1 MTQSTHNTPLLHRA
15 ITLVRGCLV
24 ALLML
29 PGTGLALVAAA
40 CGDLDVSPAI
50 AVDAQ
55 VAQGDVIDAPGPSPM
70 VAPVNEPTKIAEA
83 KAPVVPTLLPLDEAL
98 PTIKAPEPEPTEE
111 AAGGLSVVE
120 SALAHG
126 VSQRRPVRPV
136 TEFQVGDVAWAWISL
151 KNSGDRQPATMVWT
165 QDGQIR
171 SRLTLE
177 VGTSPR
183 WRTWSRR
190 TMRAS
195 DVGDWRVEVQDA
207 QGQVLHTMR
216 FKVTPQAE
224 TVTYADSPFD
234 GC

>member
-1 MTQSTHNTPLLHRA
+1 
-15 ITLVRGCLV
+15 
-24 ALLML
+24 
-29 PGTGLALVAAA
+29 
-40 CGDLDVSPAI
+40 
-50 AVDAQ
+50 
-55 VAQGDVIDAPGPSPM
+55 M
-70 VAPVNEPTKIAEA
+70 VAPVNEPTEIAEA
-83 KAPVVPTLLPLDEAL
+83 KDPVVPTLLPLDEAL
-98 PTIKAPEPEPTEE
+98 PTIEAPESTPAEE
-111 AAGGLSVVE
+111 AAGSLSVVE

-151 KNSGDRQPATMVWT
+151 KNSGDSQPATMVWT
-165 QDGQIR
+165 RDGQIR

-177 VGTSPR
+177 IGTSPR

-195 DVGDWRVEVQDA
+195 DVGDWHVEVQDA

-216 FKVTPQAE
+216 FEVTAQAE